1 MLPNG
6 LHKKRKATI
15 NRRLQ
20 QQEVVVVLATGLRE
34 SEKSNHLEVAVMTAA
49 RSSCSC
55 YLTAYIKKEKQQS
68 TGGGSSKRWWW
79 CWPTAY
85 ERVKKSNHPEVA
97 VMTAARSSCHAT

>member
-34 SEKSNHLEVAVMTAA
+34 SEKSNH
-49 RSSCSC
+49 
-55 YLTAYIKKEKQQS
+55 QS
-68 TGGGSSKRWWW
+68 
-79 CWPTAY
+79 
-85 ERVKKSNHPEVA
+85 EKSNHPEVA
-97 VMTAARSSCHAT
+97 VMRAARSSCHAA